1 MKVLFIGGTGTISSA
16 VSALAVKKG
25 FELYLLNR
33 GNYSEF
39 MPAGAKIIKG
49 DIRNV
54 EETRKILKDYKFDVV
69 VDWIAFNP
77 DHIKTDIRLFKNKV
91 DQFVF
96 ISSTAC
102 YQRPVTH
109 YYMDEST
116 PLCNPYWDYAQD
128 KISCEDLLMK
138 EYRENGFPVTI
149 VRPSYTYGVTSIP
162 HTINSRKSR
171 WTIIDRMR
179 KGKKIIVPGDGTSL
193 WTITHN
199 TDFAKG
205 FVGLLGNIQA
215 LGHAFHI
222 TSDEVLNWNQITYA
236 IGKAAGAKPDIIHI
250 PSDFISAFAP
260 ELKGGLLG
268 DKSES
273 VVFNNSKI
281 KRFVPDYKANVPFAT
296 GIKWSLEYF
305 ESKPELCWVDEEF
318 NSLMDKIIGAY
329 ETGLKIAND

>member
-25 FELYLLNR
+25 LELYLLNR

-39 MPAGAKIIKG
+39 MPAGAKVIKG
-49 DIRNV
+49 DIRN
-54 EETRKILKDYKFDVV
+54 EIETGKILDTYKFDVV
-69 VDWIAFNP
+69 VDWIAFNSE
-77 DHIKTDIRLFKNKV
+77 HIKTDIKLFKGKV
-91 DQFVF
+91 SQYIF
-96 ISSTAC
+96 ISSTSC

-116 PLCNPYWDYAQD
+116 PLRNPYWDYAQG
-128 KISCEDLLMK
+128 KIACEELLMK
-138 EYRENGFPVTI
+138 EYRESGFPVTI
-149 VRPSYTYGVTSIP
+149 VRPSYTYGATSIP
-162 HTINSRKSR
+162 HIINSRKSR
-171 WTIIDRMR
+171 WTLIDRML

-205 FVGLLGNIQA
+205 FIGLIGNIQA

-222 TSDEVLNWNQITYA
+222 TSDEVLNWNQITQA
-236 IGKAAGAKPDIIHI
+236 IGRAAGAEPNIIHI

-260 ELKGGLLG
+260 ELRGGLIG

-273 VVFNNSKI
+273 IVLNNSKI
-281 KRFVPDYKANVPFAT
+281 KRFVPDYKATVPFAT

-318 NSLMDKIIGAY
+318 DALMDRIIDAY
-329 ETGLKIAND
+329 ETGLKMANK